1 MVHLDFICYFMTV
14 PEAVNLMIL
23 VCTYARGGVI
33 FVFDMG
39 SPAKID
45 TLTRNL
51 IKLSNF
57 KPVVDIKIVY
67 SGLRLG
73 EKLFEE

>member
-1 MVHLDFICYFMTV
+1 VVHLDFICYFMTV

-23 VCTYARGGVI
+23 VCTYAKGGVI

-45 TLTRNL
+45 TLARNL
-51 IKLSNF
+51 INHSNF
-57 KPVVDIKIVY
+57 KPEVDIKIVY
-67 SGLRLG
+67 SGLHLG

>member
-14 PEAVNLMIL
+14 PEAVNLMML
-23 VCTYARGGVI
+23 ASTYSRGGVI
-33 FVFDMG
+33 FVFNMG
-39 SPAKID
+39 SQTKID
-45 TLTRNL
+45 TLARNL